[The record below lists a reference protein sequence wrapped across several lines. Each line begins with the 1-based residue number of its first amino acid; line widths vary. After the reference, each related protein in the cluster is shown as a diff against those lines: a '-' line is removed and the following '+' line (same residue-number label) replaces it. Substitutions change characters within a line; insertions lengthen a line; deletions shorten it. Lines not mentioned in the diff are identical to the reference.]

1 MSIKDTGGN
10 QVGGDLAAKALQAKE
25 ALLTLQPKV
34 QHQKTELFTLLY
46 PTIVELL
53 NKHVSQKAILGMLQ
67 TQGLKLHPSRFK
79 ALMAA
84 HAEGTS
90 TRPSGLVGEDKA

>member
-1 MSIKDTGGN
+1 MSIHGSSSA
-10 QVGGDLAAKALQAKE
+10 GGDLNAKAALAKE
-25 ALLTLQPKV
+25 ALLSLQPNFR
-34 QHQKTELFTLLY
+34 HQKTELFTLLY

-53 NKHVSQKAILGMLQ
+53 NKHVSQKAILEVLQ

-84 HAEGTS
+84 HAETAR
-90 TRPSGLVGEDKA
+90 TQVGGSAEEEAA